1 MSKKVLVVDDE
12 PSNRELLIAILE
24 AEGLEVGIA
33 EDGTSGIAQVTAFD
47 PDLILLDINMPG
59 TSGLDVCCKLKS
71 DPDTR
76 LIPIV
81 LVTGLSAVEDRV
93 RGLQCGADDFLT
105 KPIER
110 SELVARVRS
119 LISLKSF
126 TDELERAETVL
137 YALARSI
144 EAKDP
149 YTHGHC
155 ERLSQYSI
163 KLGVK
168 LGQAEEQ
175 LTALRRAGIVH
186 DIGKV
191 AVPDAVLLKPGR
203 LNEEERVIMQQ
214 HPGVGEQICLPLK
227 SFGHVLPIIRH
238 HHERADGTGYPDGL
252 KGPQIP
258 VTAKIL
264 QVVDVFDALSTVRP
278 YKAALT
284 ADEALKIMNEEVARG
299 WWDPD
304 IFSQF
309 QKMVISGE
317 IFDSVAA

>member
-1 MSKKVLVVDDE
+1 VLVVDDE

-24 AEGLEVGIA
+24 ADGLEVGIA

>member
-1 MSKKVLVVDDE
+1 MLVVDDE

-24 AEGLEVGIA
+24 ADGLEVGIA

-59 TSGLDVCCKLKS
+59 TSGLDVCFKLKS

-264 QVVDVFDALSTVRP
+264 QIVDVFDALSTVRP

-309 QKMVISGE
+309 QGMVISGE
-317 IFDSVAA
+317 IFDSAAA

>member
-1 MSKKVLVVDDE
+1 MLVVDDE

>member
-1 MSKKVLVVDDE
+1 VLVVDDE

-24 AEGLEVGIA
+24 ADGLEVGIA
-33 EDGTSGIAQVTAFD
+33 EDGTSGIAQVAAFD

-59 TSGLDVCCKLKS
+59 TSGLDVCFKLKS

-163 KLGVK
+163 KLGIK

-264 QVVDVFDALSTVRP
+264 QIVDVFDALSTVRP

-299 WWDPD
+299 WWDPG

-309 QKMVISGE
+309 QEMVISGE
-317 IFDSVAA
+317 IFDSAAA

>member
-1 MSKKVLVVDDE
+1 
-12 PSNRELLIAILE
+12 
-24 AEGLEVGIA
+24 
-33 EDGTSGIAQVTAFD
+33 
-47 PDLILLDINMPG
+47 
-59 TSGLDVCCKLKS
+59 
-71 DPDTR
+71 
-76 LIPIV
+76 
-81 LVTGLSAVEDRV
+81 
-93 RGLQCGADDFLT
+93 
-105 KPIER
+105 
-110 SELVARVRS
+110 
-119 LISLKSF
+119 
-126 TDELERAETVL
+126 
-137 YALARSI
+137 
-144 EAKDP
+144 
-149 YTHGHC
+149 
-155 ERLSQYSI
+155 
-163 KLGVK
+163 
-168 LGQAEEQ
+168 
-175 LTALRRAGIVH
+175 
-186 DIGKV
+186 
-191 AVPDAVLLKPGR
+191 
-203 LNEEERVIMQQ
+203 MQQ

>member
-1 MSKKVLVVDDE
+1 VLVVDDE

-24 AEGLEVGIA
+24 ADGLEVGIA

-59 TSGLDVCCKLKS
+59 TSGLDVCYKLKS

-264 QVVDVFDALSTVRP
+264 QIVDVFDALSTVRP

-309 QKMVISGE
+309 QEMVISGE

>member
-1 MSKKVLVVDDE
+1 VLVVDDE

-24 AEGLEVGIA
+24 ADGLEVGIA
-33 EDGTSGIAQVTAFD
+33 EDGTSGIAQVAAFD

-59 TSGLDVCCKLKS
+59 TSGLDVCYKLKS

-175 LTALRRAGIVH
+175 LTALRRAGIVQ

-264 QVVDVFDALSTVRP
+264 QIVDVFDALSTVRP

-309 QKMVISGE
+309 QEMVISGE

>member
-1 MSKKVLVVDDE
+1 VLVVDDE

-163 KLGVK
+163 KLGIK
-168 LGQAEEQ
+168 LGQSEEQ

>member
-1 MSKKVLVVDDE
+1 VLVVDDE

-24 AEGLEVGIA
+24 ADGLEVGIA
-33 EDGTSGIAQVTAFD
+33 EDGTSGLAQVTAFD

>member
-1 MSKKVLVVDDE
+1 VLVVDDE

-24 AEGLEVGIA
+24 ADGLEVGIA

-59 TSGLDVCCKLKS
+59 TSGLDVCYKLKS

-155 ERLSQYSI
+155 ERLSQYSV

-175 LTALRRAGIVH
+175 LTALRRAGLVH

-264 QVVDVFDALSTVRP
+264 QIVDVFDALSTVRP

-309 QKMVISGE
+309 QGMVISGE
-317 IFDSVAA
+317 IFDSAAA